1 MFVQL
6 FLSSVCAPHSSF
18 CHPPQATADFIRNS
32 CGSAISVAGDVTDPH
47 LPAKLVAAAV
57 DSFGG
62 LHILVNC
69 AGGRLPCTAQQLCAA
84 VLCFVGQRLHDK
96 HKCRMLD

>member
-1 MFVQL
+1 MV
-6 FLSSVCAPHSSF
+6 P

-32 CGSAISVAGDVTDPH
+32 CGAAISVPGDVTDPD

-69 AGGRLPCTAQQLCAA
+69 AGGGCHVLHSNCVLLLCGPALAQQA
-84 VLCFVGQRLHDK
+84 
-96 HKCRMLD
+96 